1 MNKSLRLKL
10 TLMLMG
16 IILGIVICSTLV
28 SGLFLGDYYLY
39 EKQRVLI
46 ETYMDVNRLYSASE
60 QSSSSDIF
68 PEIGTFGSSDSTTQL
83 SEDFENSME
92 RMSESRSTSIII
104 FRVMGVKVNGV
115 IPATPIYSSMG
126 LGIDGNQR
134 MIDDYTSGQ
143 ENARTIRKTP
153 SYDIKKIYVDRLE
166 NDYLYL
172 SATLDNGDNILIRSS
187 MDSIER
193 SVKLANQFFMYVSLL
208 MLVAGT
214 VVVYIISRSFTQPI
228 LDLAQ
233 IATRMSELDFTTKYQ
248 VNRQDEIGILG
259 SSMNYLSSTL
269 ETTLGELKLAN
280 ARLQKDLEKKTQIDN
295 MRTEFLSNVSHELK
309 TPIALIQGYAEG
321 LMENI
326 NDDEE
331 SRNFYCE
338 VIVDEASKM
347 NNIVRKLLDL
357 NQLEFGEN
365 NINMEHF
372 DIESVIRNLLSS
384 SEILFKQKQVTLKYD
399 TQPPVYV
406 WADVYTVEEVFN
418 NYLSNAF
425 NHVDNERIIEVRI
438 TKEDGHVRVSVF
450 NTGQPIP
457 EEDLSKIW
465 GKFYKVDKART
476 REYGGSGVGLS
487 IVKASMEL
495 LGQRYGVINHDNGVE
510 FWFELDATNGIEAAD
525 MEAKDDQ

>member
-1 MNKSLRLKL
+1 MRAEVHRS
-10 TLMLMG
+10 
-16 IILGIVICSTLV
+16 SF
-28 SGLFLGDYYLY
+28 SGLW
-39 EKQRVLI
+39 
-46 ETYMDVNRLYSASE
+46 
-60 QSSSSDIF
+60 
-68 PEIGTFGSSDSTTQL
+68 
-83 SEDFENSME
+83 
-92 RMSESRSTSIII
+92 
-104 FRVMGVKVNGV
+104 GVKVNGV

-309 TPIALIQGYAEG
+309 TPIA
-321 LMENI
+321 
-326 NDDEE
+326 
-331 SRNFYCE
+331 
-338 VIVDEASKM
+338 
-347 NNIVRKLLDL
+347 
-357 NQLEFGEN
+357 
-365 NINMEHF
+365 
-372 DIESVIRNLLSS
+372 
-384 SEILFKQKQVTLKYD
+384 
-399 TQPPVYV
+399 
-406 WADVYTVEEVFN
+406 
-418 NYLSNAF
+418 
-425 NHVDNERIIEVRI
+425 
-438 TKEDGHVRVSVF
+438 
-450 NTGQPIP
+450 
-457 EEDLSKIW
+457 
-465 GKFYKVDKART
+465 
-476 REYGGSGVGLS
+476 
-487 IVKASMEL
+487 
-495 LGQRYGVINHDNGVE
+495 
-510 FWFELDATNGIEAAD
+510 
-525 MEAKDDQ
+525 